1 MNRQM
6 NIKINGQIDKYNIQ
20 MDRQI
25 DEQMDIQINKQIDRQ
40 KIKKKRQANRLND

>member
-6 NIKINGQIDKYNIQ
+6 HIKIYGQIDKYNIQ
-20 MDRQI
+20 MERQI

-40 KIKKKRQANRLND
+40 KIKKKKIGKQIE